1 MAFEGMDIDEVSSR
15 ILPQMNAM
23 LQQLQTIV
31 HTMPQVV
38 NDLEA
43 HWKGPDAAQFA
54 ANWPSHQA
62 QLTSAFSALQDMQTH
77 TQRNLSEQQTASNN
91 Y

>member
-1 MAFEGMDIDEVSSR
+1 MAFEGMDIDEVGSR
-15 ILPQMNAM
+15 ILPQMSAM
-23 LQQLQTIV
+23 LQQLETIV
-31 HTMPQVV
+31 HTMPGVV
-38 NDLEA
+38 TDLEA
-43 HWKGPDAAQFA
+43 HWKGPDASQFA

-62 QLTSAFSALQDMQTH
+62 QLASAYSALQDMHSH